1 MIADIEDHLE
11 TRADEALFVAGCRA
25 SEFKDDCEPKHEAQ
39 SANHALTN
47 DRAGRYA
54 NDDRARQQTKD
65 WIEEL
70 GISVGTLTVGS
81 RNEVTERRSSV
92 RCEMYAY
99 EGNPLDWL
107 PWSGLFFALVHNQ
120 DRSSYE
126 K

>member
-70 GISVGTLTVGS
+70 ENSVETLTVRS
-81 RNEVTERRSSV
+81 RNDPNERRSSV
-92 RCEMYAY
+92 RCEIYAY
-99 EGNPLDWL
+99 EGKPLDWL
-107 PWSGLFFALVHNQ
+107 PRSGLLLLFTIKTDPHKKN
-120 DRSSYE
+120 
-126 K
+126 